1 VAPLI
6 FAPFVQAFGLGRTP
20 ALMLPGLA
28 VLGLVLLPRI
38 PPVAAL
44 HSHQAGKG
52 MTALRPYARPLSLL
66 YSIIVLRTVA
76 ALSFMTFVPV
86 LLTRRGLSLAE
97 AGMAVSVFLFAS
109 GVGGFLGGPIA
120 DRLGPRR
127 VILLSLVCAVP
138 FLLLVPYAPGWT
150 LFPALA
156 AGGLLLQCTLPV
168 NVTFGQ
174 TLAPVSPATVSSL
187 MMGFAWGTGGLVMP
201 LVGMLADRVGIERML
216 VVAAAVPL
224 AAAALA
230 LPLPRGH
237 TRALAAGAVAA
248 HPPVGT
254 DLT

>member
-1 VAPLI
+1 VAPLV
-6 FAPFVQAFGLGRTP
+6 FAPFVQVFGLARTP

-38 PPVAAL
+38 PPVREL
-44 HSHQAGKG
+44 HTTPPGKG
-52 MTALRPYARPLSLL
+52 MAALRPYARPLSLL
-66 YSIIVLRTVA
+66 YAIIVLRTVA
-76 ALSFMTFVPV
+76 ALSFLTFVPV
-86 LLTRRGLSLAE
+86 LLTRRGFSLAE
-97 AGMAVSVFLFAS
+97 AGTAVSVFLFAS

-127 VILLSLVCAVP
+127 VILLSLVSAVP
-138 FLLLVPYAPGWT
+138 FLVLVPYAPGWT
-150 LFPALA
+150 LFLALA

-216 VVAAAVPL
+216 VAASAVPL
-224 AAAALA
+224 LAAALA
-230 LPLPRGH
+230 LPLPRG
-237 TRALAAGAVAA
+237 RARELAGSVAGQ
-248 HPPVGT
+248 PSVGT

>member
-1 VAPLI
+1 
-6 FAPFVQAFGLGRTP
+6 
-20 ALMLPGLA
+20 M
-28 VLGLVLLPRI
+28 
-38 PPVAAL
+38 
-44 HSHQAGKG
+44 S
-52 MTALRPYARPLSLL
+52 ALRPYARPLSLL
-66 YSIIVLRTVA
+66 YLIIVLRTVA
-76 ALSFMTFVPV
+76 ALGFMTFVPV
-86 LLTRRGLSLAE
+86 LLTRRGASLAE
-97 AGMAVSVFLFAS
+97 AGAAVSVFLFAS

-127 VILLSLVCAVP
+127 VILLSLVTAVP
-138 FLLLVPYAPGWT
+138 FLALVPYAPGWT

-216 VVAAAVPL
+216 VVAALVPL
-224 AAAALA
+224 LAAVLA
-230 LPLPRGH
+230 LPLPRGRLRS
-237 TRALAAGAVAA
+237 RAADSVAA
-248 HPPVGT
+248 APSIGT